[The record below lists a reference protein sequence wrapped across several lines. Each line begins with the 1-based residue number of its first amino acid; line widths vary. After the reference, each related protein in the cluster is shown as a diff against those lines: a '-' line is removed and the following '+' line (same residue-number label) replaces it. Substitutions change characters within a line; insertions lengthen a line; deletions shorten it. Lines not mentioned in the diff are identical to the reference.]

1 MTKVTLDIPNE
12 ADLKIL
18 LPLLQRL
25 GIRLSFPPATT
36 QTAEE
41 VAHHH
46 RIIEQGA
53 DREDFEAFFTDF
65 EASRKD
71 RVLPQR

>member
-25 GIRLSFPPATT
+25 GIRLSFSPAAA

-41 VAHHH
+41 LAHHH

-53 DREDFEAFFTDF
+53 DREDFN
-65 EASRKD
+65 K
-71 RVLPQR
+71 